1 MDGSRGS
8 GSVVTEARPLFRRS
22 RLELAIAPSAV
33 RIARHWTAYQLAR
46 TDRGRQPGTACPAG
60 GLAPL
65 DPDVADSAVLAV
77 SELVTNAIRAVRQ
90 VTGKGTN
97 LPGRVLSFGDRMA
110 FAGLP
115 AHQERLSMFA
125 ASRKAS
131 AVPAPSAPSAASVPS
146 AAALLAPVPASVSLV
161 ISRFSDVV
169 RIDVH
174 DSSPV
179 PLPPGCHRDADDET
193 GRGLTVVAALAESWG
208 WQPGP
213 SGKVVWCELPVTPG
227 DSGLEA
233 GG

>member
-8 GSVVTEARPLFRRS
+8 GSLAAEARPLFHLS

-33 RIARHWTAYQLAR
+33 RIARHWTAYQLTR
-46 TDRGRQPGTACPAG
+46 KDRPDRAG
-60 GLAPL
+60 CQEPL
-65 DPDVADSAVLAV
+65 DPDVADSAVLVV

-90 VTGKGTN
+90 VTGTGMI

-110 FAGLP
+110 FAGVP
-115 AHQERLSMFA
+115 PRQERLSMFA
-125 ASRKAS
+125 AGRTA
-131 AVPAPSAPSAASVPS
+131 SAASTAPAAA
-146 AAALLAPVPASVSLV
+146 AAALLTPVPASVSLV
-161 ISRFSDVV
+161 ISRFSGVI

-179 PLPPGCHRDADDET
+179 PLPPGCRRDADDET

-213 SGKVVWCELPVTPG
+213 FGKVVWCELSATPG
-227 DSGLEA
+227 DAAVEA

>member
-1 MDGSRGS
+1 MAGSRAS
-8 GSVVTEARPLFRRS
+8 GSVAAGERTLFHRS

-33 RIARHWTAYQLAR
+33 RIARHWTACQLAR
-46 TDRGRQPGTACPAG
+46 TDRPGQAGRG
-60 GLAPL
+60 GGQEPL
-65 DPDVADSAVLAV
+65 DPDVADSAVLVV

-90 VTGKGTN
+90 VTGVDVI
-97 LPGRVLSFGDRMA
+97 LPGRVLSFGDGMA

-115 AHQERLSMFA
+115 ARQERPSMFA
-125 ASRKAS
+125 AGRAR
-131 AVPAPSAPSAASVPS
+131 SAAPV
-146 AAALLAPVPASVSLV
+146 LAPVPPSVSLV

-179 PLPPGCHRDADDET
+179 PLPPSCARDADDET
-193 GRGLTVVAALAESWG
+193 GRGLIVVAALAASWG

-213 SGKVVWCELPVTPG
+213 FGKVVWCEVPAAPG
-227 DSGLEA
+227 DPGFVA

>member
-8 GSVVTEARPLFRRS
+8 GSLAAEARPVFHRS

-33 RIARHWTAYQLAR
+33 RIARHWTAYQLTR
-46 TDRGRQPGTACPAG
+46 KDRP
-60 GLAPL
+60 GLAGCQEPL
-65 DPDVADSAVLAV
+65 DSDVADSAVLVV

-90 VTGKGTN
+90 LTGTGMI

-110 FAGLP
+110 FAGVP
-115 AHQERLSMFA
+115 PRQERLSMFA
-125 ASRKAS
+125 GRTATAAS
-131 AVPAPSAPSAASVPS
+131 ATSAASTAP
-146 AAALLAPVPASVSLV
+146 AAAAAPAAAVLTPVPASVSLV
-161 ISRFSDVV
+161 ISRFSGVV

-179 PLPPGCHRDADDET
+179 PLPPGCRRDADDET
-193 GRGLTVVAALAESWG
+193 GRGLTVVAALAERWG

-213 SGKVVWCELPVTPG
+213 FGKVVWCELSATPG
-227 DSGLEA
+227 DAGVGA

>member
-1 MDGSRGS
+1 MAGSRGS
-8 GSVVTEARPLFRRS
+8 GSLTTEARPLFHRS

-46 TDRGRQPGTACPAG
+46 TDRSGPAG
-60 GLAPL
+60 CQEPL
-65 DPDVADSAVLAV
+65 DPDVADSAVLVV

-90 VTGKGTN
+90 VTGIGVI

-110 FAGLP
+110 FAGVP
-115 AHQERLSMFA
+115 PRQARLSMFA
-125 ASRKAS
+125 AGRTAT
-131 AVPAPSAPSAASVPS
+131 AAT
-146 AAALLAPVPASVSLV
+146 AAAVAPAAPAAAVLAPVPASASLV
-161 ISRFSDVV
+161 ISRFSGIV

-179 PLPPGCHRDADDET
+179 PLPPGCRRDAEDET

-213 SGKVVWCELPVTPG
+213 FGKVVWCELSATPG
-227 DSGLEA
+227 DA
-233 GG
+233 GIETGG